1 MWRSLFSPV
10 SVHAPRRSVS
20 LHPSAEIPGASRRTS
35 PTVQQTFRRL
45 QQWSSLNPVAMFTVR
60 LIFGAAVAVG
70 TILALFAWSKAAL

>member
-20 LHPSAEIPGASRRTS
+20 LPHSAEVPGASKRTS
-35 PTVQQTFRRL
+35 LTVQQAFRRF

-60 LIFGAAVAVG
+60 LIFGATVAAG